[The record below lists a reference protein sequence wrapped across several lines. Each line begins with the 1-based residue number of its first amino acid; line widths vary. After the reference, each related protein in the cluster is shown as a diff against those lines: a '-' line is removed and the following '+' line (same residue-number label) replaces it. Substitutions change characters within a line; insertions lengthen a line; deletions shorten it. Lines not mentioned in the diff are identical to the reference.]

1 MAESFC
7 FRSLVIDVV
16 EPKGPV
22 VPKPRSGHRI
32 VASGASVYAFG
43 GYNPDNAGEDPSS
56 ALFKE
61 LWRFNSYTKRWTNLF
76 MTGNVPTELASHAA
90 LLHHDKMLVYGGT
103 GVPFGERIS
112 NRLYAFNLRSH
123 HWDHVPTS
131 GDLPYEQYGQAMCC
145 HNGYL
150 YVLGGT
156 TGFEYSMEVHRL
168 SLDDLTWKRLPCE
181 YEPTRRYRHELAVY
195 EDRIIV
201 LGGGTAHDSLPLRK
215 LPAFHTNT
223 LRWEALFTAPDPRHG
238 FPAKR
243 RCHSSVQ
250 YHNSVFVC
258 GGHTGTRVLDDVWR
272 LDLPTLQWR
281 RLPISLPSPVYF
293 HAAAVTESGQMFVF
307 GGVTAVDGTS
317 RCNSLWSMWLTV
329 PSLLE
334 LSWLALLQAAPWLAT
349 LPPRQLARDG
359 VPLSILERLQH

>member
-7 FRSLVIDVV
+7 FRPLAIDVV
-16 EPKGPV
+16 EPIGSV

-32 VASGASVYAFG
+32 VASGATVYAFG
-43 GYNPDNAGEDPSS
+43 GYNPDNAGENHSS
-56 ALFKE
+56 TLFKE
-61 LWRFNSYTKRWTNLF
+61 LWMFNSYTKRWTNLS
-76 MTGNVPTELASHAA
+76 MTGNVPTELVSHAA

-123 HWDHVPTS
+123 HWATCMSLEAQQALSTPWMSTGCLWMTS
-131 GDLPYEQYGQAMCC
+131 RGSVFTAE
-145 HNGYL
+145 
-150 YVLGGT
+150 
-156 TGFEYSMEVHRL
+156 FR
-168 SLDDLTWKRLPCE
+168 
-181 YEPTRRYRHELAVY
+181 PTRRYRHELAVY

-215 LPAFHTNT
+215 LPAFNT
-223 LRWEALFTAPDPRHG
+223 ITLWWESLSTTPDPGHG

-250 YHNSVFVC
+250 YRNSVFVC
-258 GGHTGTRVLDDVWR
+258 GGHTGTQVLNDVWR

-281 RLPISLPSPVYF
+281 RLHISLPSPVYF

-349 LPPRQLARDG
+349 LPPKQLARDG
-359 VPLSILERLQH
+359 VPLSILEKLHQ